1 MNYIQ
6 KEQELKIQKELE
18 TMKKHKID
26 SNSKKIIE
34 KVIKIFIINNLIKFI
49 IYDEIIKIRLILMM
63 MYFKEI

>member
-1 MNYIQ
+1 
-6 KEQELKIQKELE
+6 
-18 TMKKHKID
+18 MKKHKID